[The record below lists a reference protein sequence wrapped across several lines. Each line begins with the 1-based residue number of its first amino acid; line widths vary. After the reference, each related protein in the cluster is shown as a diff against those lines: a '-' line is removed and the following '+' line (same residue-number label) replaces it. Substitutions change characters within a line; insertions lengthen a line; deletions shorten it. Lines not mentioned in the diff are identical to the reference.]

1 VTISNTSSPVY
12 VIAEAGVNHNGDFE
26 LAKRLVE
33 VAKEA
38 GADAVKFQTF
48 RTEENVSIYTPLAE
62 YQSENLGTVEGGQLE
77 MLKSLE
83 LSFKNFRE
91 LKAFC
96 DDMGIDFISTPDD
109 KGSVDL
115 LSEIEVP
122 YVKTASAEITNLPFL
137 KMVAGYGIPMIV
149 STGMST
155 LGEVENAIQAIYS
168 TGNHNVTVLHCTS
181 DYPCDLSD
189 VNLRAMVTLR
199 HSFGVPVGYSDH
211 TVGMDVAVAAV
222 ALGANVIEKHFTL
235 DKGMVG
241 PDHAASLSPQELA
254 DYITKIR
261 EASLFLGD
269 GAKRPQPSE
278 MVNRPAMRRSL
289 VATRDI
295 REGTQL
301 SEDLL
306 IFKRPGTG
314 ISPEHLGFALG
325 KRVNRNVAEDEVI
338 NWDDIG

>member
-1 VTISNTSSPVY
+1 
-12 VIAEAGVNHNGDFE
+12 
-26 LAKRLVE
+26 
-33 VAKEA
+33 
-38 GADAVKFQTF
+38 
-48 RTEENVSIYTPLAE
+48 
-62 YQSENLGTVEGGQLE
+62 
-77 MLKSLE
+77 
-83 LSFKNFRE
+83 
-91 LKAFC
+91 
-96 DDMGIDFISTPDD
+96 
-109 KGSVDL
+109 
-115 LSEIEVP
+115 
-122 YVKTASAEITNLPFL
+122 
-137 KMVAGYGIPMIV
+137 
-149 STGMST
+149 
-155 LGEVENAIQAIYS
+155 
-168 TGNHNVTVLHCTS
+168 
-181 DYPCDLSD
+181 
-189 VNLRAMVTLR
+189 
-199 HSFGVPVGYSDH
+199 
-211 TVGMDVAVAAV
+211 MDVAVAAV